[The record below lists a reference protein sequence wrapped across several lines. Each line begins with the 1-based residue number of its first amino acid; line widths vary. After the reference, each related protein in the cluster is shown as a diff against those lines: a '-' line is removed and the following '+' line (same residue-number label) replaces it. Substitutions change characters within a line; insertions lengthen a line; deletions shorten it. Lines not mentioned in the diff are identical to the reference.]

1 MGGFMFSVS
10 FLFPVQDDGTASHIC
25 PLRLLEASD
34 FVNLEPNSHLESLIA
49 QVLGVAIARILFLSL
64 PILLWIV
71 SWSAASQG
79 FILAGLLVG
88 TLPFFVAPFLGFAY
102 PWQPASLSVCSCTC
116 FRTYCRIHDRLMSHI
131 LNT

>member
-1 MGGFMFSVS
+1 M
-10 FLFPVQDDGTASHIC
+10 QDDGTASHIC
-25 PLRLLEASD
+25 PLRLLEAFD

-49 QVLGVAIARILFLSL
+49 QVLGMAIVAVPRILFLSL

-88 TLPFFVAPFLGFAY
+88 YTSLLRGTF
-102 PWQPASLSVCSCTC
+102 PW
-116 FRTYCRIHDRLMSHI
+116 FRIPMAAC
-131 LNT
+131 